1 MEILKKRVGNDLVMR
16 LTISDSGIV
25 LDWSDVTVISAHM
38 YSDGA
43 RITAGRC
50 RWSPDPYDH
59 TILVVTYGP
68 DEPQYLGY
76 NRLVLS
82 CEYRGHTATYDRVV
96 VNYVPLTEMEGT
108 ETVADVT
115 VSLSTGE
122 MTEGI
127 AIAVESISSSVIGQ
141 LIDDTREAKEQ
152 ALAAA
157 DRANSISDD
166 LSTFRPEVERAL
178 SERVRYADV
187 VDGLE
192 STETN
197 KPLSANQ
204 GRVLKTTKQDKTS
217 LVSDLATKVNALSSS
232 DKAAF
237 LGQIG
242 AASEGAFASHENDNT
257 RHITAAERTKWNAK
271 QDALTLTIK
280 DNGNI
285 VLANIQ
291 GQSKEFMPAT
301 PSGDPMHYAYEAAGA
316 VWNGTGADIV
326 KTAPWADMVDDDADK
341 VVTHKAGYWYVNGL
355 GDITN
360 EQMRIIFIETNGF
373 MATIQSSAESYYS
386 QGNFRVNL
394 PLPTYKI
401 TLGRIRV
408 SYIDAFRSALQL
420 EAIVFPEYDN
430 GNQPNWC
437 FRPINIQTM
446 FSYDVKL
453 KHISGLINLVICENV
468 LTPFIRCYELRSVK
482 LYSIKNSMDIKD
494 SPKLTAKSILY
505 MINNEAATSAI
516 TITLHADAYAR
527 AMANADIV
535 AALQAHPNVSL
546 ASA

>member
-50 RWSPDPYDH
+50 RWSPDPNDH
-59 TILVVTYGP
+59 TVLVVTYGP

-96 VNYVPLTEMEGT
+96 VNYVPLTAMEGT
-108 ETVADVT
+108 ETVADVA

-141 LIDDTREAKEQ
+141 LIDDTQEAKEQ

-157 DRANSISDD
+157 DRANRISDD

-187 VDGLE
+187 VDGLD
-192 STETN
+192 STETD

-204 GRVLKTTKQDKTS
+204 GRVLDSRKQDKTS
-217 LVSDLATKVNALSSS
+217 LVSDLVTKVNALSPS

-242 AASEGAFASHENDNT
+242 AASEESLQSHENDNT
-257 RHITAAERTKWNAK
+257 RHITAGERVKWNAK

-285 VLANIQ
+285 VLGNIQ

-316 VWNGTGADIV
+316 EYNDTGVDIV
-326 KTAPWADMVDDDADK
+326 KTAPWANMVDDEADK
-341 VVTHKAGYWYVNGL
+341 TVIHKAGYWYLNGL
-355 GDITN
+355 GNITN
-360 EQMRIIFIETNGF
+360 EQMRDIYNSTINIGLLTNIEN
-373 MATIQSSAESYYS
+373 
-386 QGNFRVNL
+386 
-394 PLPTYKI
+394 
-401 TLGRIRV
+401 
-408 SYIDAFRSALQL
+408 AFRNSSSIRTNFYLPNRISPVSINMNAAFLTSTIEVGKVCSDTVKKCYIGSLRYFATDNTRTKHFIGVLNFQNITTDNYIVSAFTGCTSLKTIKIERL
-420 EAIVFPEYDN
+420 MSSISFPN
-430 GNQPNWC
+430 A
-437 FRPINIQTM
+437 
-446 FSYDVKL
+446 
-453 KHISGLINLVICENV
+453 
-468 LTPFIRCYELRSVK
+468 
-482 LYSIKNSMDIKD
+482 SM
-494 SPKLTAKSILY
+494 LTAKSILY
-505 MINNEAATSAI
+505 MIANEAATSAI

>member
-16 LTISDSGIV
+16 LTISDSGIA

-50 RWSPDPYDH
+50 RWSPDLNDH

-82 CEYRGHTATYDRVV
+82 CEYRGRTATYDQVV
-96 VNYVPLTEMEGT
+96 VNYVPLTELEGT
-108 ETVADVT
+108 ETVADVA

-141 LIDDTREAKEQ
+141 LIDDTQEAKEQ

-187 VDGLE
+187 VDGLD
-192 STETN
+192 SSETD

-204 GRVLKTTKQDKTS
+204 GRVLAEGKQDKTS

-242 AASEGAFASHENDNT
+242 AASEGAFASHDNDNT

-285 VLANIQ
+285 VLGNIQ

-341 VVTHKAGYWYVNGL
+341 VVTHKAGYWYLNGL

-360 EQMRIIFIETNGF
+360 EQMRMIYL
-373 MATIQSSAESYYS
+373 EST
-386 QGNFRVNL
+386 
-394 PLPTYKI
+394 PTLLNKD
-401 TLGRIRV
+401 
-408 SYIDAFRSALQL
+408 S
-420 EAIVFPEYDN
+420 
-430 GNQPNWC
+430 
-437 FRPINIQTM
+437 
-446 FSYDVKL
+446 
-453 KHISGLINLVICENV
+453 ISGLKARTNVKVNSVGAVVDLSRIGSVSKSEVLSVSGDAKMTQCPSMFYSCPKLVHIVAQFNFTYAKSDATNSYEFRDCIFLKSVRLYKLKVSINLISCKY
-468 LTPFIRCYELRSVK
+468 FAS
-482 LYSIKNSMDIKD
+482 
-494 SPKLTAKSILY
+494 KSILF
-505 MINNEAATSAI
+505 MIKNEAATSAI